1 MATLVLTVSLVALA
15 MVGLAIGYLL
25 RGRPLSGGCGSRR
38 HPDASPSGDPCPACT
53 CGRDGRDPTPPE
65 VV

>member
-1 MATLVLTVSLVALA
+1 MATLVLTLVLVALA

-38 HPDASPSGDPCPACT
+38 HSAVSSSPDPCPACT
-53 CGRDGRDPTPPE
+53 CERDGRDSSPSGP
-65 VV
+65 V